1 MKHWK
6 GRNYSIKIWLNV
18 IMMCIKQY
26 LINQYGA
33 EIKSVVLTLV
43 NEGNV
48 LMNKMRKIINWFSEN
63 TINMSEGII
72 VKLQNSGDIKI
83 FIF

>member
-6 GRNYSIKIWLNV
+6 KRNYSIKIWLNV

-63 TINMSEGII
+63 IINMSEGII

>member
-1 MKHWK
+1 
-6 GRNYSIKIWLNV
+6 
-18 IMMCIKQY
+18 MMCIKQY